1 MPEVIH
7 NVSVNVIADNHVG
20 ETTDNGAVGGAVGA
34 DNNTFAILDNIISNT
49 LENNTYDLISN
60 SYELCSSEFPRIPST
75 SSPEYFAQ
83 TLNIN
88 DDDFEDILAESF
100 VYEGVSYFIDEQNR
114 IFHPQTLLQIGVF
127 QSDTLSVLFL

>member
-20 ETTDNGAVGGAVGA
+20 ETTDNGAVGGAGGA

-49 LENNTYDLISN
+49 LENNTYDLISQ
-60 SYELCSSEFPRIPST
+60 T
-75 SSPEYFAQ
+75 Q

-88 DDDFEDILAESF
+88 DSLNDNDFEDILAESF
-100 VYEGVSYFIDEQNR
+100 VYEGVSYFIDEHNR

-127 QSDTLSVLFL
+127 QPDTLSVLFL